1 MQTRKLYY
9 EDSHLRTFSAM
20 VVSCEKN
27 EKDYEVILDATAFYP
42 EGGGQAAD
50 TGTLNGI
57 RVKDTRER
65 GETVVHLCEEALE
78 PGAVVEGV
86 IDYAARFHR
95 MQQHSGEHIVSGI
108 INRRYGYHNVGFHMG
123 SDIITIDFDGIIP
136 VEDLASLEAE
146 ANSAVWQNIPVKCW
160 YPSEEELPS
169 VFYRTKRALPWP
181 VRIVEIPGFDSCACC
196 GTHVQATGEIGLIK
210 LFSVMGFRGGTRMEM
225 SCGASA
231 LKLLNNAYE
240 QNRQVSQAFSAKI
253 EETGA
258 AARRMNEVE
267 AQLKYRIVGL
277 EKRIFGRIAAEC
289 AGKGD
294 VVQFEEN
301 LDNVAVRDLADAMAD
316 TCGGTAAVFSG
327 SDEGG
332 YAFCLV
338 TRSGD
343 LRQLGKE
350 MTKALNGRGGGK
362 PNFQQGRVQATK
374 AEINAFFVKQ

>member
-1 MQTRKLYY
+1 MQTRKRYY
-9 EDSHLRTFSAM
+9 EDSHLRTFSAE
-20 VVSCEKN
+20 VLSCEKT
-27 EKDYEVILDATAFYP
+27 EKGYEVILDATAFYP

-57 RVKDTRER
+57 RVTDTRER

-78 PGAVVEGV
+78 PGVMVEGV
-86 IDYAARFHR
+86 IDYENRFHR

-123 SDIITIDFDGIIP
+123 SDIITIDFDGVIP
-136 VEDLASLEAE
+136 AEDLAELEAE
-146 ANSAVWQNIPVKCW
+146 ANSAVWQNLPVKCW
-160 YPSEEELPS
+160 YPSEEELPK

-196 GTHVQATGEIGLIK
+196 GTHVKATGEIGLIK
-210 LFSVMGFRGGTRMEM
+210 LFIVMGFRGGTRMEM
-225 SCGASA
+225 SCGKSA
-231 LKLLNNAYE
+231 LKLLNLAYE
-240 QNRQVSQAFSAKI
+240 QNRQVSQAFSAKM

-267 AQLKYRIVGL
+267 AALKYRIVGL
-277 EKRIFGRIAAEC
+277 QNKVFSGIAAGC
-289 AGKGD
+289 GGKGD
-294 VVQFEEN
+294 VLHFEAD
-301 LDNVAVRDLADAMAD
+301 LDNTAVRDLADAIAD
-316 TCGGTAAVFSG
+316 SCGGTAAVFSG

-338 TRSGD
+338 TRNGD

-362 PNFQQGRVQATK
+362 PVFQQGRVQAKK
-374 AEINAFFVKQ
+374 AEIEAFFSER

>member
-1 MQTRKLYY
+1 MKTRKLYY
-9 EDSHLRTFSAM
+9 EDSHLQTFSAT
-20 VVSCEKN
+20 VLSCEETAKG
-27 EKDYEVILDATAFYP
+27 YEVILDATAFYP

-65 GETVVHLCEEALE
+65 EESVVHLCGAPLE
-78 PGAVVEGV
+78 VGAVVDGI
-86 IDYAARFHR
+86 IDWEPRFHR
-95 MQQHSGEHIVSGI
+95 MQQHSGERVVSGI

-123 SDIITIDFDGIIP
+123 SAIITIAFDGVIP
-136 VEDLASLEAE
+136 AEDLASIEAE
-146 ANSAVWQNIPVKCW
+146 ANSAVWQNLPVKCW
-160 YPSEEELPS
+160 YPSQEELPQ
-169 VFYRTKRALPWP
+169 VPYRTKRQLPWP
-181 VRIVEIPGFDSCACC
+181 VRVVEVPGFDICACC

-210 LFSVMGFRGGTRMEM
+210 LFSVIGFRGGTRMEM
-225 SCGASA
+225 SCGKSA
-231 LKLLNNAYE
+231 LKLLNEAYE

-267 AQLKYRIVGL
+267 AALKYRIVGL
-277 EKRIFGRIAAEC
+277 EKRIFSGISAEY
-289 AGKGD
+289 AGKGH
-294 VVQFEEN
+294 VVHFEDN
-301 LDNVAVRDLADAMAD
+301 LDNNAVRDLAAAIAE

-327 SDEGG
+327 SEEAG

-338 TRSGD
+338 TRNGD

-362 PNFQQGRVQATK
+362 PVFQQGRVQAKK
-374 AEINAFFVKQ
+374 AEIEAFFAER